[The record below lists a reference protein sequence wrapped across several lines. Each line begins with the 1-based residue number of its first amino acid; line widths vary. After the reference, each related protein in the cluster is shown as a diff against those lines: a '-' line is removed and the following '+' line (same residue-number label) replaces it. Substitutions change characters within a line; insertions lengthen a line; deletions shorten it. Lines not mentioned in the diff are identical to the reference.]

1 MISDAATLEKSA
13 QLVECTDEC
22 GTWEEWVPR
31 SGLSLYQAVEVS
43 FWCANKNVGRNDP
56 RQWFEAF
63 HQCMIDAGF
72 EYVAY
77 RGQTLFAPPPT
88 YPIDQGWVAVH

>member
-63 HQCMIDAGF
+63 HQCMI